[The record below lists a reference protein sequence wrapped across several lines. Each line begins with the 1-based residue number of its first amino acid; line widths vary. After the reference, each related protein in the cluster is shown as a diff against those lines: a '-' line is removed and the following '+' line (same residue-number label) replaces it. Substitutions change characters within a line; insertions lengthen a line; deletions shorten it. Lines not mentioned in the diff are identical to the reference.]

1 MSPSESK
8 REAVETAA
16 SGLRERQRAES
27 GQLAAAESALRR
39 ADRERDRARRKA
51 RGRLRS
57 RGSAHSDVTDTPGK
71 TEPAAARTLA
81 MSETRSVLGEL
92 SDRLEEGEDALDMAA
107 AVHAGHDGVLVAT
120 DRRLVFVAPRRR
132 LSLAYDDL
140 ESVHVRGHRWSGT
153 RLTVRSAEGRTTFSA
168 IRPSHAKELAELV
181 RGRTH
186 APAG

>member
-132 LSLAYDDL
+132 LSLAYDDV
-140 ESVHVRGHRWSGT
+140 ESVHVRGIGGRAPGSP
-153 RLTVRSAEGRTTFSA
+153 SAPRRAG
-168 IRPSHAKELAELV
+168 RPSARSGRATLRSSPSSW